1 MNEELMLEFSKPEYV
16 DISNADRL
24 SLVKSKTIQKLGWI
38 EEGNL
43 KRLEAIVAKGL
54 WRDKMSDMKIAA
66 KAVLDNPASTVPEK
80 SLATAKLT
88 VVAGFHEAISE
99 AKLANKAPRS
109 VGGHS
114 VNLNDVEVYST
125 FIYAKALGLITQD
138 EVTQVEALAT
148 YDKQLFPDAT
158 IKDVISYFNPELIS
172 DVWYETDFTTSNYIN
187 FKLNSNAPT
196 NCHVLFEMQEQY
208 DDDSLS
214 EWFRATSL
222 HNVFASR
229 SYRVNIP
236 YNGYRRRLRW
246 KCEYNLDC
254 VVSV

>member
-16 DISNADRL
+16 DLSNVERL
-24 SLVKSKTIQKLGWI
+24 ALVKSKTIQKLGWI

-43 KRLEAIVAKGL
+43 KRLEAIIAKGL

-66 KAVLDNPASTVPEK
+66 RSVLDNPESTTQEK

-99 AKLANKAPRS
+99 AKLANKAPRT

-114 VNLNDVEVYST
+114 VNLNDTEVYST
-125 FIYAKALGLITQD
+125 FIYAKALGLVSQE

-148 YDKQLFPDAT
+148 YDKQLFPDVT
-158 IKDVISYFNPELIS
+158 MKDVVAHFNPELIGGE
-172 DVWYETDFTTSNYIN
+172 WHELPETMSIWFIL
-187 FKLNSNAPT
+187 KLATKAP
-196 NCHVLFEMQEQY
+196 EMTHIVIQAK
-208 DDDSLS
+208 D
-214 EWFRATSL
+214 
-222 HNVFASR
+222 N
-229 SYRVNIP
+229 
-236 YNGYRRRLRW
+236 YNGSESDWYHCTALHGVELAREYKAALPSNGYCRKLRW